1 MKRHTLIR
9 LTVLFLIFI
18 SKTSLYANE
27 NFSDSIRLG
36 HPDESYDI
44 YDKLNNPDKDLNL
57 KRAAAIYI
65 PASKMKLYK
74 GNSITAIKFALAPN
88 IFFTELN
95 IFVAKDL
102 NQPYTYK
109 QQVSSKQKTGWN
121 SIQLDTPYKIDTD
134 EGIYIGYEYKA
145 SNNLVGKLSSTEDT
159 SMDWV
164 YKDGS
169 WIPSSDIHDHA
180 LAIQGVVK
188 GNQLPQY
195 NITLQYT
202 KIPVFA
208 KLGESATISGTF
220 TNEATATL
228 HNFKVNYR
236 IDGGEWISEK
246 IDNVTIPYEAS
257 YNFKTN
263 HLTFLKEGEYIVE
276 VSISDLNGEVDID
289 QTDNISQP
297 YTIGCVASLTERNV
311 LMEIYSTELCN
322 NCPKGH
328 EHIKNIVNGN
338 NRVIMLGHH
347 AGYGYDSYTHPAST
361 EYAGFYDVRN
371 APSLMIDRTQPNQ
384 YNPQLSAT
392 GPLLSAG
399 SLTTKLLNDFLD
411 LPAFVSLNL
420 TTEYNEESREATIHI
435 DGKRLLP
442 LSSTNN
448 RLFIYLTEDN
458 IHTTTQSGSDGSFY
472 HQHTLRQVLTD
483 TWGEAIDTNN
493 FSKDYRITIDGTWS
507 CDDMHVIASVGN
519 YDSDNITNCIIYNSA
534 QVKLTKRESDIN
546 NKSLDQISVRT
557 TDKTIYISGEY
568 DGFCLYNLAGKC
580 LMQRSESQPEISI
593 KHLPES
599 IYLLYLQ
606 EKEGCK
612 IFKIISSK

>member
-1 MKRHTLIR
+1 MKRHALIR
-9 LTVLFLIFI
+9 ITILFLIFI
-18 SKTSLYANE
+18 SGISLYANE
-27 NFSDSIRLG
+27 NFADSIRLG
-36 HPDESYDI
+36 HSDESYDK
-44 YDKLNNPDKDLNL
+44 YDKLSNPDKDLSL
-57 KRAAAIYI
+57 KRAAAIRI

-74 GNSITAIKFALAPN
+74 GNSITAIRFALAPN

-95 IFVAKDL
+95 IFVTKDL
-102 NQPYTYK
+102 NQPYTY
-109 QQVSSKQKTGWN
+109 QQTVSARQKTGWN
-121 SIQLDTPYKIDTD
+121 SIQLDTPYKINTD
-134 EGIYIGYEYKA
+134 EGIYIGYEYKS
-145 SNNLVGKLSSTEDT
+145 SNNLVGKLTSTEDT

-180 LAIQGVVK
+180 LAIQGIVK
-188 GNQLPQY
+188 GDQLPRY
-195 NITLQYT
+195 NITLQQT
-202 KIPVFA
+202 KLPAFV
-208 KLGESATISGTF
+208 KLGENATISGTF
-220 TNEATATL
+220 TNVATATL

-246 IDNVTIPYEAS
+246 IENVTIPYEAS
-257 YNFKTN
+257 YNFKTD
-263 HLTFLKEGEYIVE
+263 HLTFPKEGEYIVE

-289 QTDNISQP
+289 PTDNISQP

-311 LMEIYSTELCN
+311 LMEVYSTELCS

-328 EHIKNIVNGN
+328 EHIKSIVNGN
-338 NRVIMLGHH
+338 NRVIMMGHH
-347 AGYGYDSYTHPAST
+347 AGYGYDPYTHPAST
-361 EYAGFYDVRN
+361 EYASFYDVRS
-371 APSLMIDRTQPNQ
+371 APTLMIDRTQPNQ
-384 YNPQLSAT
+384 YAPQLSAT
-392 GPLLSAG
+392 NPSFSAG
-399 SLTTKLLNDFLD
+399 SLTTELLNEFLD

-442 LSSTNN
+442 LSGTDN

-458 IHTTTQSGSDGSFY
+458 IHTTKQDGSGGSFY

-483 TWGEAIDTNN
+483 TWGEAIDADN
-493 FSKDYRITIDGTWS
+493 FSKDYQVTIDGTWS

-546 NKSLDQISVRT
+546 SKSLDQISVKT
-557 TDKTIYISGEY
+557 TDGTIYISGEY
-568 DGFCLYNLAGKC
+568 NGFRLYNLAGKC

-593 KHLPES
+593 KHLPEG

-606 EKEGCK
+606 EKDGCK
-612 IFKIISSK
+612 IFKIILSE